1 MVANGQIM
9 KNIKAI
15 RSHCQ
20 EGAQLCLLVSLIHL
34 PRHRRERERKR
45 ERERERE
52 EKLLPKRI
60 VSWTL

>member
-1 MVANGQIM
+1 M

-15 RSHCQ
+15 WSHCQ

-52 EKLLPKRI
+52 REEKLLPKRI